1 MLLNCGCCYM
11 SHNNCNGFC
20 RKPEYCPEKGG
31 VCLAVIDIAMR
42 EAKDEINFSMLQVDV
57 SILNLY
63 KAIKDCQYSQEELEK
78 IKNKTIIQL
87 KTLLITISLECEKYG
102 LDETLAEVANFIE
115 RKVNEV
121 NRFKA
126 K

>member
-1 MLLNCGCCYM
+1 M
-11 SHNNCNGFC
+11 
-20 RKPEYCPEKGG
+20 
-31 VCLAVIDIAMR
+31 AVIDIAMR

-57 SILNLY
+57 SILDLY
-63 KAIKDCQYSQEELEK
+63 KAIKDCQYSQEELKK

-102 LDETLAEVANFIE
+102 LDETLEEVANFIE

-121 NRFKA
+121 NHFKA

>member
-1 MLLNCGCCYM
+1 M
-11 SHNNCNGFC
+11 
-20 RKPEYCPEKGG
+20 
-31 VCLAVIDIAMR
+31 AVIDIAMR

-57 SILNLY
+57 SILDLY

-102 LDETLAEVANFIE
+102 LDETLGEVANFIE